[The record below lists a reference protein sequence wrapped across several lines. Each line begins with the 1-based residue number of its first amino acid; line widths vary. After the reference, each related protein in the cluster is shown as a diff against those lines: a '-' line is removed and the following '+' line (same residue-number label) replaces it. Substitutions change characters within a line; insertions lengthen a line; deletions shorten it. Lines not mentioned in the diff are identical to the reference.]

1 MIIEGAI
8 LQPECIFLQTDYTN
22 SAGRNATDWIA
33 FIPHL
38 HLELDLMCYLPHD
51 DREKGYCDD
60 YAPFEE
66 RIKGHK

>member
-51 DREKGYCDD
+51 DRDMITLTLLTATTQSNVNEK
-60 YAPFEE
+60 
-66 RIKGHK
+66 